1 MLLQR
6 RDAHNSER
14 HDDVAPPPELY
25 RPVDAREQQR
35 VANVIRGV
43 LRRPNR
49 DFLERRRARALRQT
63 RNGRRRSGS
72 EDTRPGQPFAFTQE
86 TGGVELAGAHRVV
99 WLMGVRPQDIPHLLA
114 LGGATIEDRFVR
126 FRDGGG
132 WRFDDEL
139 RRVGGN
145 RVDRRARRVEGHD
158 GRDRVTGRR
167 AHRIRRSRGRVLRH
181 GGDGV
186 TALRHRDDVGKIQNL
201 TGIDPVGILDHV
213 GVEPIDLRPQQRV
226 VEIHLRDGPQRLTA
240 CDGMAG
246 GKLFLGGGGR
256 LRRILL
262 GGVPMLRGVL
272 RRQDDPRERQ
282 RRQGQ
287 E

>member
-1 MLLQR
+1 MLAGMDNHEDGARFLRPRSDEACRRLVDLEDVTQRNTLAASLVDEEILLRTGDRMRIARLHNFPDETLLDWRRSHLARIVERLQRHGQFAVVNEAELHHDTRQYLLLLQR

-63 RNGRRRSGS
+63 RNGRRRGGS

-114 LGGATIEDRFVR
+114 LGGATIEDRFV
-126 FRDGGG
+126 
-132 WRFDDEL
+132 
-139 RRVGGN
+139 
-145 RVDRRARRVEGHD
+145 
-158 GRDRVTGRR
+158 
-167 AHRIRRSRGRVLRH
+167 
-181 GGDGV
+181 
-186 TALRHRDDVGKIQNL
+186 
-201 TGIDPVGILDHV
+201 
-213 GVEPIDLRPQQRV
+213 
-226 VEIHLRDGPQRLTA
+226 
-240 CDGMAG
+240 
-246 GKLFLGGGGR
+246 
-256 LRRILL
+256 
-262 GGVPMLRGVL
+262 
-272 RRQDDPRERQ
+272 
-282 RRQGQ
+282 
-287 E
+287 